1 MAKAL
6 LILVLLGLFATMVG
20 RWLRGAVTGK
30 PPAPRI
36 ETAAKCP
43 RCGAYRVAG
52 QPCATPGCSG

>member
-36 ETAAKCP
+36 EMTVRKDRPIRSA
-43 RCGAYRVAG
+43 GARERAG
-52 QPCATPGCSG
+52 RGARE